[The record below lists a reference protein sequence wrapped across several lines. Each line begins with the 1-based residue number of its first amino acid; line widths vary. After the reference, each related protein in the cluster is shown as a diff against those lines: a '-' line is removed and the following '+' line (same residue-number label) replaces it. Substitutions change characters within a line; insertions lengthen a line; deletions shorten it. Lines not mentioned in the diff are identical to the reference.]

1 MHRPHLRLFLLISL
15 SAATFP
21 LSACLFRTRT
31 VDRQLSDRPLKSA
44 TQQELIQF
52 VNAQAAKIQSMQAT
66 VDIDA
71 SAGDVKNGRITD
83 YKEIRGYVLARKPA
97 MLRMKG
103 LLPVV
108 RTSAF
113 DMVSNGQN
121 FKVWIPPKNKFVVG
135 SNNAENYDPDKR
147 LENMRPQYIYDALLL
162 PEIGQDEAVMENG
175 FETVLDSRRHRVD
188 QPNYSLLVIRKG
200 AQGSY
205 LSRKIDFSRIDLL
218 PYRQR
223 IYDQQGNVVTDAHY
237 QNYKDFDGT
246 TFPSTI
252 GIERPR
258 ENYDITLNMVKLE
271 INKPLTDDQFTLE
284 QPPGAE
290 VVHLD
295 QPASNATKP
304 SDSKSR

>member
-1 MHRPHLRLFLLISL
+1 MYRPHRRAILLL
-15 SAATFP
+15 LLLAATFS
-21 LSACLFRTRT
+21 LTGCLFHTRII
-31 VDRQLSDRPLKSA
+31 DRQLSDRPLKTA
-44 TQQELIQF
+44 TQQQLIAY
-52 VNAQAAKIQSMQAT
+52 VNDQAQKIQSMAAA
-66 VDIDA
+66 VDIDW
-71 SAGDVKNGRITD
+71 SAGDPKNGRITG

-188 QPNYSLLVIRKG
+188 
-200 AQGSY
+200 
-205 LSRKIDFSRIDLL
+205 
-218 PYRQR
+218 
-223 IYDQQGNVVTDAHY
+223 
-237 QNYKDFDGT
+237 
-246 TFPSTI
+246 
-252 GIERPR
+252 
-258 ENYDITLNMVKLE
+258 
-271 INKPLTDDQFTLE
+271 
-284 QPPGAE
+284 
-290 VVHLD
+290 
-295 QPASNATKP
+295 
-304 SDSKSR
+304 